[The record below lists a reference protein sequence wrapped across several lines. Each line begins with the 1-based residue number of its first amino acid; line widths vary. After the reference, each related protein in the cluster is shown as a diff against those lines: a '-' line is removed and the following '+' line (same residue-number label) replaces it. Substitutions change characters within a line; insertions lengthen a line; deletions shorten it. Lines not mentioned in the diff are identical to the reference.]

1 MTFNPSVE
9 HLATDLYQSAL
20 SSRARLAPA
29 GPQRPS
35 AWAARPVLYDFGG
48 GRPDPESLPFAGI
61 TRATAE
67 VLEQDGRAAL
77 TYGNIQG
84 FEGLRELVA
93 WKMEH
98 REGLKVSPD
107 EVFITNGSSQA
118 LALIADTFLDPGDQV
133 IVEAPTFSG
142 SLNIFRR
149 RGAEVIGVPLD
160 DEGLRTDDLERL
172 LKSLAA
178 QGKRPKFIY
187 TIDYFQNPAGPCLS
201 VERRR
206 DLLRIAET
214 YGTLVVEDEAYGD
227 LRYDGDS
234 PPSLYELDEAGLV
247 MRCSTL
253 SKILAAGVRI
263 GWILAPV
270 ELLWPLMAMKQDW
283 GTSPFVSRVAAQFLR
298 AHMDEHIA
306 ELRVVYRR
314 KRDAMLA
321 GLERGLGD
329 TARWSRP
336 EGGFF
341 VWLRLP
347 EGTDPA
353 KLMEGAVERQISI
366 VPGSA
371 FFPDGSG
378 QDHIRLAFSYAP
390 VPAISEGIDKLV
402 EAIRL
407 ARG

>member
-1 MTFNPSVE
+1 MTLNSPVE
-9 HLATDLYQSAL
+9 RSRSDLYQSAL
-20 SSRARLAPA
+20 SSRARMAPA
-29 GPQRPS
+29 GPQRPA

-48 GRPDPESLPFAGI
+48 GRPDPESLPFAGL

-98 REGLKVSPD
+98 REGLTVSPD

-118 LALIADTFLDPGDQV
+118 LALIADTFLDPGDLA

-172 LKSLAA
+172 LKGLAA
-178 QGKRPKFIY
+178 QGKRPKFVY
-187 TIDYFQNPAGPCLS
+187 TIDYFHNPAGPCLS
-201 VERRR
+201 VERRH
-206 DLLRIAET
+206 DLLRIAEA

-227 LRYDGDS
+227 LRYDGES
-234 PPSLYELDEAGLV
+234 PPSLYALDEAGLI

-263 GWILAPV
+263 GWILAPA
-270 ELLWPLMAMKQDW
+270 ELLHPLMAMKQDW

-298 AHMDEHIA
+298 AHMDEHIT
-306 ELRVVYRR
+306 ELCGVYRR

-329 TARWSRP
+329 TARWSHP

-347 EGTDPA
+347 GGTDLA
-353 KLMEGAVERQISI
+353 KLMEGCVERQISI
-366 VPGSA
+366 VPGSN
-371 FFPDGSG
+371 FFPDGG
-378 QDHIRLAFSYAP
+378 GKEHIRLAFSYAP
-390 VPAISEGIDKLV
+390 VPAISEGMDKLV

-407 ARG
+407 AR